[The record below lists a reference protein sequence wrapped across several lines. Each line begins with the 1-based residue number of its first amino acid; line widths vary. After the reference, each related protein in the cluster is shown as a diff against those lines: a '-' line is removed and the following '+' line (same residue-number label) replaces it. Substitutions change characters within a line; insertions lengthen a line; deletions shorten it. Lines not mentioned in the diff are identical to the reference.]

1 MIYYFSGENVRRV
14 VQYALRLTHMNIG
27 LSTASYFQK
36 MQIEDAIPDIGA
48 HGVRICEV
56 FLNTYSEYEPAF
68 VEMLAQKLYAAN
80 LQAFSV
86 HPMSMQF
93 EPQLFS
99 IHPRQRGD
107 ALALFDRVLA
117 AGKRLGAG
125 YYVMHGPARLFGG
138 VKNIEL
144 SRIAPI
150 LIDLA
155 ARAKE
160 FGLQLT
166 LENVSWCVFNEPE
179 FGARLQDATGGAIKH
194 TLDVKQA
201 VRSGFDPM
209 DFIRAVG
216 EQIVNVH
223 LCDATKLP
231 SGGVHYDMPGFGEYD
246 FVSMFNLLGEK
257 GYRGPA
263 FIEVY
268 SDMYNEIPTLY
279 ESLERVKRL
288 VSRSCYGEEID

>member
-1 MIYYFSGENVRRV
+1 
-14 VQYALRLTHMNIG
+14 MNIG

-48 HGVRICEV
+48 HGVRVCEV
-56 FLNTYSEYEPAF
+56 FLNTFSEYEPDF
-68 VEMLAQKLYAAN
+68 VELLAERLHEAN
-80 LQAFSV
+80 LSTFSV

-99 IHPRQRGD
+99 IHPRQRQD
-107 ALALFDRVLA
+107 AMDLYDRILA
-117 AGKRLGAG
+117 AGKRLGAVC
-125 YYVMHGPARLFGG
+125 YVMHGPARLFGG

-144 SRIAPI
+144 SRITPI
-150 LIDLA
+150 LLELA
-155 ARAKE
+155 ARAKDY
-160 FGLQLT
+160 GIQLT

-179 FGARLQDATGGAIKH
+179 FGARLQSLTHGEIKH

-201 VRSGFDPM
+201 IRSGYDPM

-216 EQIVNVH
+216 EHFINVH
-223 LCDATKLP
+223 LCDATRFP
-231 SGGVHYDMPGFGEYD
+231 SGGVRYDMPGFGEYD

-257 GYRGPA
+257 GYTGPA

-268 SDMYNEIPTLY
+268 SDMYAQIPVLY
-279 ESLERVKRL
+279 ESLARVRAI
-288 VSRSCYGEEID
+288 VSRSCYGADSQ

>member
-1 MIYYFSGENVRRV
+1 ME
-14 VQYALRLTHMNIG
+14 IG

-48 HGVRICEV
+48 HGVPVCEV
-56 FLNTYSEYEPAF
+56 FLNTFCEYEPPF
-68 VEMLAQKLYAAN
+68 VELLAERLSAAN
-80 LQAFSV
+80 VKVFSV

-99 IHPRQRGD
+99 IHPRQRAD
-107 ALALFDRVLA
+107 ALTIYERVLS
-117 AGKRLGAG
+117 AGKRLGAR

-144 SRIAPI
+144 ARIAPI
-150 LIDLA
+150 FVDLA
-155 ARAKE
+155 DRAAKY
-160 FGLQLT
+160 GIQLT

-179 FGARLQDATGGAIKH
+179 FGARLQTMTGGTIKH

-201 VRSGFDPM
+201 LRSGFDPI
-209 DFIRAVG
+209 DYIRAVG

-223 LCDATKLP
+223 LCDATRLP
-231 SGGVHYDMPGFGEYD
+231 SGGVRYDMPGFGEYD
-246 FVSMFNLLGEK
+246 FVGMLNLLGEK
-257 GYRGPA
+257 GYCGPA

-268 SDMYNEIPTLY
+268 SDMYAEIPMLY
-279 ESLERVKRL
+279 ESLSRVQNI
-288 VSRSCYGEEID
+288 VSRSCFGNPTR

>member
-1 MIYYFSGENVRRV
+1 
-14 VQYALRLTHMNIG
+14 MNIG

-48 HGVRICEV
+48 HGVRVCEV
-56 FLNTYSEYEPAF
+56 FLNTFSEYEPDF
-68 VEMLAQKLYAAN
+68 VELLAERLHAAN
-80 LQAFSV
+80 LSTFSV

-99 IHPRQRGD
+99 IHPRQRQD
-107 ALALFDRVLA
+107 AMDLYDRILA
-117 AGKRLGAG
+117 AGKRLGAVC
-125 YYVMHGPARLFGG
+125 YVMHGPARLFGG

-144 SRIAPI
+144 SRITPI
-150 LIDLA
+150 LLELA
-155 ARAKE
+155 ARAKDY
-160 FGLQLT
+160 GIQLT

-179 FGARLQDATGGAIKH
+179 FGARLQSLTHGEIKH

-201 VRSGFDPM
+201 IRSGYDPM

-216 EQIVNVH
+216 EHIINVH
-223 LCDATKLP
+223 LCDATRFP
-231 SGGVHYDMPGFGEYD
+231 SGGVRYDMPGFGEYD

-257 GYRGPA
+257 GYTGPA

-268 SDMYNEIPTLY
+268 SDMYAQIPVLY
-279 ESLERVKRL
+279 ESLARVRAI
-288 VSRSCYGEEID
+288 VSRSCYGADSQ